1 MEPTIAPI
9 KPEKYHIPDIPDI
22 LLTNNRLEMPIFAD
36 AHIPQVK

>member
-36 AHIPQVK
+36 APIPQVK